1 MFNVDDVF
9 DYTSFNIDREAHI
22 VIDPDHCFRC
32 DHRYCTTTCPT
43 RCYSWSEK
51 DQKMTFVFAGCVECG
66 TCHVVCEATAFT
78 RWRYP
83 RGGFGVSYR
92 LT

>member
-1 MFNVDDVF
+1 MFNVDDLF
-9 DYTSFNIDREAHI
+9 DYTSFNIDREPHI
-22 VIDPDHCFRC
+22 VIDSAQCVRC
-32 DHRYCTTTCPT
+32 ESRYCLTACPA
-43 RCYSWSEK
+43 RCFTWSENE
-51 DQKMTFVFAGCVECG
+51 QRMTFVFEGCLECG
-66 TCHVVCEATAFT
+66 TCFAVCESEAFT